1 MSTVLSIDQ
10 PMKTAQIKLKNSF
23 ITYPEYRDSGI
34 PWIGEIPKEWEG
46 KIISSVFEFPK
57 DKVSDADYEPL
68 SVTYGGI
75 KKQVATAA
83 KSDDGTNR
91 KRVLKGDIAINGR
104 SDRKGAV
111 GVSDYDGSISLVY
124 HVLRKR
130 DRETET
136 RFFHYLFRSKLFS
149 EEFYRWGRGIVD
161 DLWTTRS
168 DEMKR
173 IGIPVPP
180 IETQKKIAEYLD
192 EKTALI
198 DQIIEKKKK
207 LIELLREKRT
217 AVINNAVTKGL
228 DKDVELVD
236 SGIEWIGRMPRGW
249 LVDKMSHYFVANDG
263 GVWGED
269 DPLEEGE
276 IVLRST
282 EINQDGSWD
291 LERAITRKLSAVEF
305 SKARLLEGDLL
316 ITKSSGSPDHLG
328 KTAIVSEEIAER
340 GCAYSN
346 FMQRA
351 RLNKKILP
359 KFFFFLINNKIG
371 RDQIN
376 YWGLTTSGLVN
387 LNSSLIGRFTF
398 PIPSAQEQREI
409 IEFLEMK
416 TDFID
421 NVIGKAVESVKILK
435 EFKSS
440 LISNIVTGKIK
451 V

>member
-1 MSTVLSIDQ
+1 
-10 PMKTAQIKLKNSF
+10 MKTAQIKLKNSF
-23 ITYPEYRDSGI
+23 TPYPKYRDSGI
-34 PWIGEIPKEWEG
+34 EWIGEIPKEWEG
-46 KIISSVFEFPK
+46 KKISSVFEFPK
-57 DKVSDADYEPL
+57 DKVNDEDYEPL

-75 KKQVATAA
+75 KKQVETAA

-173 IGIPVPP
+173 IGIPIPP
-180 IETQKKIAEYLD
+180 VETQKKIAEYLD

-207 LIELLREKRT
+207 LIALLREKRT

-228 DKDVELVD
+228 DPSVEPVH
-236 SGIEWIGRMPRGW
+236 SGIEWIGMIPKGWRLRKMKHIARVQASNIDKLTNPNFPSVLLCNYVDVYKNEYIDSALNFMPSTATHEQIKKVGLRKSDV
-249 LVDKMSHYFVANDG
+249 LLTKDSETANDIG
-263 GVWGED
+263 IPAVVKENVENLVSGYHLYVARPKED
-269 DPLEEGE
+269 
-276 IVLRST
+276 SM
-282 EINQDGSWD
+282 DGSFLFRYLQSRFVRAYFETSANGVTRFGLGSMAVKDTPILVPD
-291 LERAITRKLSAVEF
+291 LDEQRK
-305 SKARLLEGDLL
+305 
-316 ITKSSGSPDHLG
+316 
-328 KTAIVSEEIAER
+328 IAEYLKEK
-340 GCAYSN
+340 AELSDT
-346 FMQRA
+346 
-351 RLNKKILP
+351 IL
-359 KFFFFLINNKIG
+359 
-371 RDQIN
+371 
-376 YWGLTTSGLVN
+376 
-387 LNSSLIGRFTF
+387 
-398 PIPSAQEQREI
+398 QREENS
-409 IEFLEMK
+409 IE
-416 TDFID
+416 
-421 NVIGKAVESVKILK
+421 ILK

-440 LISNIVTGKIK
+440 LISNVVTGKVK